1 MILKYLSGM
10 WMVIPPAV
18 GNHLWQSTLFCV
30 ITGLLTLTLRKN
42 RARAR
47 YGLWLAASVKFLIPF
62 WLLVGLGSHLPW
74 ARSSAGTKAG
84 LSFAI
89 EEVSQPFAK
98 PLMAVMAQATPQELT
113 ALPSLSHLLPAILT
127 AVWLCGFALVVFL
140 WCVRW
145 QRISAAIRESVP
157 LKEGREVEALRQLER
172 RGGIGKAIP
181 ILLSRASLEPGI
193 FGIVRPALIW
203 PKGISER
210 LDDAQL
216 EAVLTH
222 EVWHVRHR
230 DNLAAAVHMV
240 VEAIFW
246 FYPVVWWLGTRLVE
260 ERERACDQEVVGFG
274 SERRVYAESILKTC
288 EFCLESPLSCVSG
301 ITGADLQKRMVLI
314 MTERVREKLGFKRK
328 LLLGAAGLMAIA
340 LPVVSGLLHATQSLA
355 QSQSQNTAARSL
367 VYDVVSIKP
376 NKSDDNKT
384 RMGYS
389 PDGFSATESNLQMLL
404 MEAYGVNP
412 HQISGAPDWLNSERY
427 DIEAKIDSAT
437 ADELFKLN
445 QNERRVERQRML
457 QALLADR
464 FRLMVHSEI
473 KELPVFELVVAKGGP
488 KFHAAKPGDTY
499 PNGMKL
505 PDGHGGA
512 HLMFMGRG
520 ELTAQGLPLETLVRE
535 LSLQLGRTV
544 IDKTGL
550 TGEYDFSLK
559 WTSDVTVGAF
569 GERLAPR
576 GTEGSQPGTGDTS
589 EPETSGPSIFTAIQ
603 DQLGLKLESQKGP
616 VEILVIDRVEK
627 PSAN

>member
-10 WMVIPPAV
+10 WMVIPPSL

-30 ITGLLTLTLRKN
+30 TAGLLTLTLRKN

-47 YGLWLAASVKFLIPF
+47 YGLWLAASLKFLIPF
-62 WLLVGLGSHLPW
+62 SLLVGLGSHLPW
-74 ARSSAGTKAG
+74 ARSSAGTKGG

-89 EEVSQPFAK
+89 EQVSQPFAR
-98 PLMAVMAQATPQELT
+98 PLMPVISQATPQKLT
-113 ALPSLSHLLPAILT
+113 ALPNPSHLLPAIL
-127 AVWLCGFALVVFL
+127 AVVWLCGFVVVVSV

-145 QRISAAIRESVP
+145 QRISVATREAVP
-157 LKEGREVEALRQLER
+157 LTEGREVEALRQLER
-172 RGGIGKAIP
+172 RGGLRRAIP
-181 ILLSRASLEPGI
+181 ILVSRASLEPGV
-193 FGIVRPALIW
+193 FGIARPALIW
-203 PKGISER
+203 PNGISER

-216 EAVLTH
+216 EAVLAH

-246 FYPVVWWLGTRLVE
+246 FYPLVWWLGARLLE
-260 ERERACDQEVVGFG
+260 ERERACDQEVLGLG
-274 SERRVYAESILKTC
+274 SARQVYAESILKTC

-301 ITGADLQKRMVLI
+301 ITGADLKKRMVLI
-314 MTERVREKLGFKRK
+314 MTERVAEKLDFNRK

-340 LPVVSGLLHATQSLA
+340 LPVIFGLLHATQSLA
-355 QSQSQNTAARSL
+355 QSQAQSAGGKAP
-367 VYDVVSIKP
+367 VYEVASIKP
-376 NKSDDNKT
+376 NKSGANDT

-389 PDGFSATESNLQMLL
+389 PDGFSATESNLQMLI
-404 MEAYGVNP
+404 MGAYGVNP
-412 HQISGAPDWLNSERY
+412 NQISGAPDWLTSERY
-427 DIEAKIDSAT
+427 DIEAKTDSST
-437 ADELFKLN
+437 ADEFRKLN
-445 QNERRVERQRML
+445 GDERRAERQRML

-464 FRLMVHSEI
+464 FKLTVHRET
-473 KELPVFELVVAKGGP
+473 KELPVYVLVVAKGGP
-488 KFHAAKPGDTY
+488 KFHEAKPGDTY

-512 HLMFMGRG
+512 GLMFMGRG

-550 TGEYDFSLK
+550 TGNYDFSLT
-559 WTSDVTVGAF
+559 WTSDVTVGGF
-569 GERLAPR
+569 GETLAPR
-576 GTEGSQPGTGDTS
+576 ETEGSQPGTRGTS
-589 EPETSGPSIFTAIQ
+589 EPESSGPTIFTALQ
-603 DQLGLKLESQKGP
+603 DQLGLKLQSEKGP
-616 VEILVIDRVEK
+616 VEILVIDHVEK

>member
-10 WMVIPPAV
+10 WMAIPPAL

-30 ITGLLTLTLRKN
+30 IAGLLTLTLRKN

-62 WLLVGLGSHLPW
+62 SLLVGLGSHLPW
-74 ARSSAGTKAG
+74 ARRSAGTKVG

-98 PLMAVMAQATPQELT
+98 PLMAVMAQATPHKLT
-113 ALPSLSHLLPAILT
+113 GLPSLSHLLPAILA
-127 AVWLCGFALVVFL
+127 AVWLCGFVTVVFV
-140 WCVRW
+140 WGVRW
-145 QRISAAIRESVP
+145 RRISVAISESVS
-157 LKEGREVEALRQLER
+157 LTEGREAEALRRLER
-172 RGGIGKAIP
+172 MAGIPKAIP
-181 ILLSRASLEPGI
+181 ILLSRASLEPGV
-193 FGIVRPALIW
+193 FGIVWPALIW

-216 EAVLTH
+216 DAVLAH
-222 EVWHVRHR
+222 ELSHVRHR
-230 DNLAAAVHMV
+230 DNLAAAVHMA

-260 ERERACDQEVVGFG
+260 ERERACDQEVVGSG
-274 SERRVYAESILKTC
+274 SERQVYAQSILKTC
-288 EFCLESPLSCVSG
+288 EFCLESPLSCVAG
-301 ITGADLQKRMVLI
+301 ITGADLKKRMVLI

-340 LPVVSGLLHATQSLA
+340 LPVVFGLLHATPSLA
-355 QSQSQNTAARSL
+355 ESQARSAGGKAP
-367 VYDVVSIKP
+367 VYEVASIKP
-376 NKSDDNKT
+376 NKSGDNNT

-389 PDGFSATESNLQMLL
+389 PDGFKATESNLQMVI

-412 HQISGAPDWLNSERY
+412 HEISGAPDWLNSDRY
-427 DIEAKIDSAT
+427 DIEAKMDSSM
-437 ADELFKLN
+437 ADEFRRLN
-445 QNERRVERQRML
+445 ENERRVERQRML

-464 FRLMVHSEI
+464 FKLMVHREI
-473 KELPVFELVVAKGGP
+473 KELPVYELVVAKGGP
-488 KFHAAKPGDTY
+488 KFHQAQPGDTY

-512 HLMFMGRG
+512 GLMFMGRG
-520 ELTAQGLPLETLVRE
+520 ELTAQGLPLAPLVRE

-569 GERLAPR
+569 GERLASR
-576 GTEGSQPGTGDTS
+576 GTEGSQPGTEGTS

-616 VEILVIDRVEK
+616 VAILVIDRVEK

>member
-10 WMVIPPAV
+10 WMAIPPGL

-30 ITGLLTLTLRKN
+30 IAGLLTLTLRKN

-62 WLLVGLGSHLPW
+62 SLLVGLGSHLPW
-74 ARSSAGTKAG
+74 ARRSAGTKAG

-98 PLMAVMAQATPQELT
+98 PLMAVMAQATPHQLT
-113 ALPSLSHLLPAILT
+113 VLPSLSHLLPAILT
-127 AVWLCGFALVVFL
+127 AVWLCGFVMVVFV
-140 WCVRW
+140 WGVRW
-145 QRISAAIRESVP
+145 RRISVAMSESVP
-157 LKEGREVEALRQLER
+157 LTEGREAEALRRLER
-172 RGGIGKAIP
+172 MAGIPTAIP
-181 ILLSRASLEPGI
+181 ILLSRASLEPGV
-193 FGIVRPALIW
+193 FGIVWPALLW

-216 EAVLTH
+216 DAVLAH
-222 EVWHVRHR
+222 ELWHVRHR
-230 DNLAAAVHMV
+230 DNLAAAVHMA

-246 FYPVVWWLGTRLVE
+246 FYPVVWWLGTSLVE
-260 ERERACDQEVVGFG
+260 ERERACDQEVVGLG
-274 SERRVYAESILKTC
+274 SERQVYAESILKTC
-288 EFCLESPLSCVSG
+288 EFCLESPLSCVAG
-301 ITGADLQKRMVLI
+301 ITGADLKKRMVLI

-340 LPVVSGLLHATQSLA
+340 LPVVFGLLHATQSLA
-355 QSQSQNTAARSL
+355 DSQARSGGGKAP
-367 VYDVVSIKP
+367 VYEVASIKP
-376 NKSDDNKT
+376 NKSGDNKT
-384 RMGYS
+384 RMEYS
-389 PDGFSATESNLQMLL
+389 PDGFSATESNLQMFI

-412 HQISGAPDWLNSERY
+412 HEISGAPDWLNSDRY
-427 DIEAKIDSAT
+427 DIEAKMDSST
-437 ADELFKLN
+437 ADELHKLTE
-445 QNERRVERQRML
+445 NERRVERQRML

-464 FRLMVHSEI
+464 FKLMVHREI
-473 KELPVFELVVAKGGP
+473 KELPVYGLVAAKGGP
-488 KFHAAKPGDTY
+488 KFHQAKPGDTY

-512 HLMFMGRG
+512 GLMFMGRG
-520 ELTAQGLPLETLVRE
+520 ELTAQGLPLAPLVRE

-569 GERLAPR
+569 GEGLASR
-576 GTEGSQPGTGDTS
+576 GTEGSQPGTGGTS